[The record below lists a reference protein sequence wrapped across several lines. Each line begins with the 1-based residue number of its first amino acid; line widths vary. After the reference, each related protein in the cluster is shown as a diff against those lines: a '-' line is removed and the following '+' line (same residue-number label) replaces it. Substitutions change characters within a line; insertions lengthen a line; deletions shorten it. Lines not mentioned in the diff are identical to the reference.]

1 MLKAFGFGLNVSVS
15 DGDESPRESASKLAH
30 STMAS
35 VTTERA
41 IRAYFN
47 AFNAKD
53 VEARL
58 ALLDEH
64 VVHDVNEGP
73 TETGREAFRAFI
85 GAMDAAFEERIEDL
99 VVMVRGERGAAEFVV
114 DGTYTA
120 TVEGLPEAENQPYR
134 IPACAFFEVR
144 EGLIKRV
151 TSYYN
156 LRAWTDAI
164 EGAALSA

>member
-1 MLKAFGFGLNVSVS
+1 MN
-15 DGDESPRESASKLAH
+15 
-30 STMAS
+30 
-35 VTTERA
+35 TEAA
-41 IRAYFN
+41 IRAYFD
-47 AFNAKD
+47 AFNAKEA
-53 VEARL
+53 EARL

-85 GAMDAAFEERIEDL
+85 ASMDAAFDERIEEL
-99 VVMVRGERGAAEFVV
+99 CVMTNGERGAAEFVV

-144 EGLIKRV
+144 DGLIKRV

-156 LRAWTDAI
+156 LRAWIDAI